1 MSFVRMM
8 FQGRQLCLATA
19 PFKTEY
25 GVVTITMLDTGKENP
40 TGKMNLEYNDSPVKS
55 ITRES

>member
-1 MSFVRMM
+1 MM
-8 FQGRQLCLATA
+8 ILGRQLCLATA